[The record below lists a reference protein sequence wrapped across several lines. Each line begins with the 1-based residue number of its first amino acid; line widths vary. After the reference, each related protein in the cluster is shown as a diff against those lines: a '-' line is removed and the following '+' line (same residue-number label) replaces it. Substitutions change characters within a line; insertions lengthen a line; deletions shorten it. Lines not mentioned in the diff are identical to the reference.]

1 MQEHPIP
8 QDITGYK
15 FHLVGSMTLKQFAEV
30 LVGVLVALVFHK
42 SGLPA
47 IIRWPA
53 MIFSAGLGAMA
64 AFVPIEERPLD
75 HWIVTFIKVLFK
87 PTKFFW
93 KREPSIPDAFLY
105 ETQELSAPQTLEVD
119 LSPARKNKIY
129 QYLQS
134 ISHPIEE
141 IDDYDQAEQQRVNQ
155 LLSGFEKV
163 SVVSNPTKDKTK
175 PNLTVRVREMRDL
188 ELYSSTQISNQPS
201 KNAQQNFPTNPPQTS
216 STNRGEGGALSKDLS
231 EVSDETEQKKIGQN
245 NPPNHPKPP
254 APTTIVNTLP
264 PPTNSLPN
272 QISGIL
278 LSSDGKLI
286 SGAVIEIKDENNK
299 TVTAVKSNSL
309 GQFVVSRQLPD
320 GNYTLAISA
329 EGFQFEPIQTTL
341 VGELVGSLEIKA
353 SG

>member
-30 LVGVLVALVFHK
+30 LVGVLVALALYK
-42 SGLPA
+42 SGLPG

-75 HWIVTFIKVLFK
+75 HWIVTFVKVLFK

-93 KREPSIPDAFLY
+93 KREPVIPDTFTY
-105 ETQELSAPQTLEVD
+105 EPEEQSSQPSYEVD

-134 ISHPIEE
+134 INHPTNK
-141 IDDYDQAEQQRVNQ
+141 IDNYDMAEQQRVNQ
-155 LLSGFEKV
+155 LLSGFDQINVE
-163 SVVSNPTKDKTK
+163 SSPTKDRSK
-175 PNLTVRVREMRDL
+175 PNLTVRVREMRDYQIYPASQPNNQSQT
-188 ELYSSTQISNQPS
+188 EQFKDKAPVTSGVPSDSTSTSLNQTAKKQDVEDPQGQISQNDLHKYKESNQ
-201 KNAQQNFPTNPPQTS
+201 
-216 STNRGEGGALSKDLS
+216 
-231 EVSDETEQKKIGQN
+231 
-245 NPPNHPKPP
+245 
-254 APTTIVNTLP
+254 PTTIVNTLP

-278 LSSDGKLI
+278 MSSQGNLI
-286 SGAVIEIKDENNK
+286 GDAVVEVQDKNNK

-309 GQFVVSRQLPD
+309 GQFVVSRQLPN
-320 GNYTLAISA
+320 GEYSLAISA
-329 EGFQFEPIQTTL
+329 SGFKFEPINTTL
-341 VGELVGSLEIKA
+341 TGELVNSLEIKA
-353 SG
+353 SA